1 MSTDSRQQ
9 PVTDNL
15 PPAISVIIPNWNG
28 AHHLPTCLDSLRC
41 QSYPSFEVIVVD
53 NGSTDGSL
61 ELLERDYPEVKVV
74 ALPENRGF
82 AGGVNAGIRQAR
94 GEILAVFNNDA
105 EADSHWLE
113 ELVDS
118 LERHPEAG
126 MATPKVLLFDQR
138 DVIHTAGDFYG
149 VDGVPGN
156 RGVWQRDEGQF
167 DREEHVFGASGV
179 AAAYRRAML
188 DDVGLLDEDLI
199 SYCEDVD
206 LAWRAQLAGWKCV
219 YVPTAVV
226 YHKLSAT
233 GGGQIASYYCGRN
246 FIYVMVKDY
255 PTTLLKK
262 YWRRIVA
269 VQLRIAWEALK
280 AWRGEAARARL
291 RGQLAG
297 LWGLPRM
304 LAKRGAVQ
312 ASRRVSDEYL
322 ESILTKTQ
330 NPKPETQDSTAPL
343 LSIIIPAHNEELRL
357 PGSLEKIVAFL
368 EEQDYEAEV
377 IVVENASQDNT
388 AGVVAGFMA
397 RYPFISLIREERQGK
412 GLAVKRGMLAG
423 RGEYLFICDADLSM
437 PIEEVAKFLPPQLE
451 DYDVAIASR
460 EVTGARRYG
469 EPGYRHLMGRV
480 FNFLVRLLAV
490 PGFQDTQC
498 GFKCFRREVA
508 RDIFPYQTI
517 EGWGFDV
524 EVLFIAQKRGYRI
537 VEVPINWYY
546 SANSRVSPIKDTLN
560 MLRELLKVRLNG
572 WRGMYE
578 LTMTNDQ

>member
-1 MSTDSRQQ
+1 MPITSFQY
-9 PVTDNL
+9 P
-15 PPAISVIIPNWNG
+15 ISNIQYPTSIIIPNWNG
-28 AHHLPTCLDSLRC
+28 AHHLPTCLDSLRR
-41 QSYPSFEVIVVD
+41 QSCPSFEVIVVD

-61 ELLERDYPEVKVV
+61 ELLERNYPEVKVV
-74 ALPENRGF
+74 ALPKNRGF
-82 AGGVNAGIRQAR
+82 AGGVNAGIRETQ
-94 GEILAVFNNDA
+94 GELVAVFNNDA
-105 EADSHWLE
+105 EADHRWLE
-113 ELVDS
+113 ELAEA
-118 LERHPEAG
+118 LARHPEAG

-138 DVIHTAGDFYG
+138 DVIHTTGDFYG

-167 DREEHVFGASGV
+167 DREEYVFGAAGV

-188 DDVGLLDEDLI
+188 DEVGLFDEDFFAF
-199 SYCEDVD
+199 CEDVD

-219 YVPTAVV
+219 YVPSAVV

-233 GGGQIASYYCGRN
+233 GGGKMASYYCGRN
-246 FIYVMVKDY
+246 FIYVVAKDY
-255 PTTLLKK
+255 PTALLKRH
-262 YWRRIVA
+262 WRLVVRA
-269 VQLRIAWEALK
+269 QFDIAWKALK
-280 AWRGEAARARL
+280 AWRGEAARAQL

-304 LAKRGAVQ
+304 LAKRRAVQ

-330 NPKPETQDSTAPL
+330 NPKPKTQNSIGPL
-343 LSIIIPAHNEELRL
+343 LSIIIPANNEELRL
-357 PGSLEKIVAFL
+357 PGSLGKIVAFL

-388 AGVVAGFMA
+388 AGVVEGFMA
-397 RYPFISLIREERQGK
+397 RYPVISMIQEEKPGK
-412 GLAVKRGMLAG
+412 GLAVKRGMLAA

-460 EVTGARRYG
+460 EVEGARRYG
-469 EPGYRHLMGRV
+469 EPAYRHLMGRV

-546 SANSRVSPIKDTLN
+546 RANSRVSPIKDTLT
-560 MLRELLKVRLNG
+560 MLGELLKVRLND
-572 WRGMYE
+572 WRGMYARVS
-578 LTMTNDQ
+578 